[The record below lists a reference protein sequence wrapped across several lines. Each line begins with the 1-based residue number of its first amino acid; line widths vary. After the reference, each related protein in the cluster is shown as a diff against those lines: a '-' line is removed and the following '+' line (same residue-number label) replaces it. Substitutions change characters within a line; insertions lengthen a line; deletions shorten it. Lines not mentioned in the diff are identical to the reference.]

1 MRIVS
6 KVSLYLHKTLTT
18 ASKPICFSHLIRNF
32 YSCLS
37 PLLPAY
43 SCVLG
48 VSVSRQQQ
56 LCGALLSFPNTY
68 YYLCCQ
74 SPTTPA
80 SPARF
85 TLGSQKSEFLPG
97 SLSPPPQP
105 KRKEHAQGPG
115 EFPHSQVPSL
125 YPKSDPNPNWGKNSV
140 SISSPTQHP
149 SFHEWKTWKN
159 ERVQRGHMILLKDSD
174 D

>member
-97 SLSPPPQP
+97 SLSPPHPSPRGRSMHKVLGSFHTP
-105 KRKEHAQGPG
+105 K
-115 EFPHSQVPSL
+115 SQVCTLSL
-125 YPKSDPNPNWGKNSV
+125 
-140 SISSPTQHP
+140 TQIQ
-149 SFHEWKTWKN
+149 TGA
-159 ERVQRGHMILLKDSD
+159 RTR
-174 D
+174 